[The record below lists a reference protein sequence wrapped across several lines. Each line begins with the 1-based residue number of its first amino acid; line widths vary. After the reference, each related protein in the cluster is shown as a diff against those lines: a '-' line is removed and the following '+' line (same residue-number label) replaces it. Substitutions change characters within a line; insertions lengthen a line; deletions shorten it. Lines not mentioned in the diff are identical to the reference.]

1 MKSDQRGAN
10 AGAMSEALGVF
21 FERCDSPAAICDL
34 KLYVVVANEAFQ
46 RLCGSVTALSR
57 PLDRLFDG
65 QTFPVPTSGGSTQ
78 LLARNRDGDPVVIT
92 LVRRGERVV
101 VLPKT
106 TRAAEDRAPAQT
118 EHTVLHCLEGLLEHA
133 NALIIATNR
142 QGRVQLFSKL
152 FSNLTGWRKEEVVGR
167 DLLGLIPEGERKRV
181 AQVLATALRGE
192 EGSNFET
199 RIIGCLGKESKV
211 SLASSPL
218 FGADGQVDGMI
229 ALGQDLTNL
238 KELEHRIIHAEKL
251 ASMGRF
257 AASVAHEINNPLT
270 AVVSYAD
277 ALLAR
282 SINTENPDR
291 EKLQKILDGCERIL
305 RFTRQLVSYAR
316 PSPDRLERVELNAL
330 LDTSLSYCDHV
341 LSHYGIAVEKEYQV
355 LPEVMAVKGNLAQVF
370 VNLITNAC
378 QAMQPGGSLHLLTSH
393 EGVDAV
399 VRVTDNGKGMDLQT
413 VERVFEPFFTTKPD
427 GVGSGLGLC
436 IAQNIVESHG
446 GRIDVQSSLGNGTT
460 FVIRLPGLPSGDTR
474 IQTLTFDAHPA
485 ESATF

>member
-1 MKSDQRGAN
+1 MKSDQRGAD

-21 FERCDSPAAICDL
+21 FECCDSPAAICDL

-78 LLARNRDGDPVVIT
+78 LLARNLDGDPVLLK

-106 TRAAEDRAPAQT
+106 TGAAENCAPAQT

-133 NALIIATNR
+133 NALIVATDR

-152 FSNLTGWRKEEVVGR
+152 FSNLTGWRKEEVMGR
-167 DLLGLIPEGERKRV
+167 DLLGLIPDGERKRV

-218 FGADGQVDGMI
+218 FGADGQADGMI

-251 ASMGRF
+251 ASLGRL
-257 AASVAHEINNPLT
+257 AATVAHEINNPLT
-270 AVVSYAD
+270 AVVGCAD

-282 SINTENPDR
+282 SINADNPDR
-291 EKLQKILDGCERIL
+291 
-305 RFTRQLVSYAR
+305 
-316 PSPDRLERVELNAL
+316 
-330 LDTSLSYCDHV
+330 
-341 LSHYGIAVEKEYQV
+341 
-355 LPEVMAVKGNLAQVF
+355 
-370 VNLITNAC
+370 
-378 QAMQPGGSLHLLTSH
+378 
-393 EGVDAV
+393 
-399 VRVTDNGKGMDLQT
+399 
-413 VERVFEPFFTTKPD
+413 
-427 GVGSGLGLC
+427 
-436 IAQNIVESHG
+436 
-446 GRIDVQSSLGNGTT
+446 
-460 FVIRLPGLPSGDTR
+460 
-474 IQTLTFDAHPA
+474 
-485 ESATF
+485 

>member
-1 MKSDQRGAN
+1 MKSDQRGADV
-10 AGAMSEALGVF
+10 GAMSAALGAF
-21 FERCDSPAAICDL
+21 FECCDSPAAICDL
-34 KLYVVVANEAFQ
+34 KLSVLVANEAFQ
-46 RLCGSVTALSR
+46 SLCGSEAILSR
-57 PLDRLFDG
+57 PLNRFFDG
-65 QTFPVPTSGGSTQ
+65 QAFPIPASGRSTQ
-78 LLARNRDGDPVVIT
+78 LLAKNRQGEPVLIQ

-101 VLPKT
+101 VLPKIT
-106 TRAAEDRAPAQT
+106 ATEQSIAPPQT

-133 NALIIATNR
+133 NALIVATDG
-142 QGRVQLFSKL
+142 QGRIQLFSKL
-152 FSNLTGWRKEEVVGR
+152 FSNLTGWRKDEVLGR
-167 DLLGLIPEGERKRV
+167 DLLGLIPDGERKPV

-192 EGSNFET
+192 GGSNFET
-199 RIIGCLGKESKV
+199 RIIGRLGKESKV

-218 FGADGQVDGMI
+218 LAADGHVDGMI
-229 ALGQDLTNL
+229 ALGQDLTTL
-238 KELEHRIIHAEKL
+238 RELEHRVIHAEKL

-270 AVVSYAD
+270 SVVSYAD

-291 EKLQKILDGCERIL
+291 EKLRKILDGCERIL

-341 LSHYGIAVEKEYQV
+341 LSHYGIAVEKEYQA

-378 QAMQPGGSLHLLTSH
+378 QAMQPGGSLHLSTFH
-393 EGVDAV
+393 EGMDAV

-427 GVGSGLGLC
+427 GAGSGLGLC

-446 GRIDVQSSLGNGTT
+446 GKIDVQSSLGNGTT
-460 FVIRLPGLPSGDTR
+460 FIIRLPGLPSGEVR
-474 IQTLTFDAHPA
+474 IQTLTFDAQPSQ
-485 ESATF
+485 SATF